1 MPGFPGFRFL
11 SRTQLNALLVSLLV
25 INCIAIIGMLFVA
38 NLGAPLAPA
47 PYLWLFGCIA
57 VLSAGVALF
66 YVLVLNRQTAV
77 IQRKLDEQTEALR
90 EHAAALAEILKAHDG
105 LIRHIP
111 MGVFRLRMP
120 LDGRMDFDYVS
131 PLWCRQFNLPEQATA
146 AIHADLALN
155 RIWPDDRASLLVALE
170 QGRTMLQP
178 LVWEGRCGS
187 TTEARWLQI
196 RATPTPLENGD
207 LVWEGVQSDIT
218 ESKAIEERQ
227 RLLSSAIAQS
237 HASIVITDAA
247 GDIVFVNEAFRKTTG
262 YDFTEVSGRNPR
274 ILQSGLTPL
283 ETYQELWRTIR
294 DGKTW
299 RGELQNRKKCGELY
313 WELATISP
321 VMDAQGQISHYI
333 AVKDNITERKSQ
345 EIEIRLAKEE
355 AEAANLAKSQ
365 FLATMSHEI
374 RTPMNGI
381 LGMAQL
387 LLMGDLKP
395 EEHDDYIRTILNSGN
410 ALQSLLNDILDLSRI
425 EAGKLELHPNVF
437 YPRQIL
443 EETAALFGGPARQK
457 GLQIEAAWHGP
468 ADRRYSADAIR
479 IRQMLSNLISNAV
492 KFTDHGYIRIDGA
505 EISVDTTGALLSFTV
520 TDTGIGI
527 PQEKLDKL
535 FKVFSQLD
543 GSHVRRHGGSGLG
556 LSIVQRIASLM
567 DGTVGVDS
575 IDGQGSRFWFRVRAG
590 IASPLDEA
598 RDMPRAGS
606 FCFTPPQASHEP
618 VTPAIASPN
627 QPLVL
632 VVEDN
637 MTNRKVAMALLGKL
651 GLRTASAENG
661 QLALD
666 AMSDGLKPDLILM
679 DIQMPVLDGYATTQA
694 IRAHEQQSAAVR
706 LPIVALTADAFE
718 QDRQRCLDAGMDD
731 FLPKPLVLKDLQ
743 KAMEKWLSPR

>member
-1 MPGFPGFRFL
+1 M
-11 SRTQLNALLVSLLV
+11 AVE
-25 INCIAIIGMLFVA
+25 
-38 NLGAPLAPA
+38 PA
-47 PYLWLFGCIA
+47 PYLWLFGGIA
-57 VLSAGVALF
+57 ILSAGVALF
-66 YVLVLNRQTAV
+66 YVIVSRRQTAA

-90 EHAAALAEILKAHDG
+90 EQAVELAEVLKAHDS

-120 LDGRMDFDYVS
+120 LDGRMYFDYVS
-131 PLWCRQFNLPEQATA
+131 PLWCRQLNLPDHATTD
-146 AIHADLALN
+146 INADLAFN
-155 RIWPDDRASLLVALE
+155 RIWPEDRTSLLALLE
-170 QGRTMLQP
+170 QGQTMPQP
-178 LVWEGRCGS
+178 IEWEGRCGS

-196 RATPTPLENGD
+196 RATQTRLDNGD
-207 LVWEGVQSDIT
+207 LIWEGVQSDIT
-218 ESKAIEERQ
+218 ESKAIDERQ
-227 RLLSSAIAQS
+227 RLLGSAIAQS
-237 HASIVITDAA
+237 NASIVITDAA
-247 GDIVFVNEAFRKTTG
+247 GNIVFVNEAFKETTG
-262 YDFTEVSGRNPR
+262 YDLAEVSGRNPR

-294 DGKTW
+294 ESKTW

-321 VMDAQGQISHYI
+321 VTDAQGQISHFI
-333 AVKDNITERKSQ
+333 AVKDNITERKRQ

-387 LLMGDLKP
+387 LLMGGLKP

-410 ALQSLLNDILDLSRI
+410 ALLSLLNDILDLSRV
-425 EAGKLELHPNVF
+425 EAGKLELHPVVF
-437 YPRQIL
+437 DPRQLL

-457 GLQIEAAWHGP
+457 GLQIEADWHGP
-468 ADRRYSADAIR
+468 EDRRYSADAIR

-492 KFTDHGYIRIDGA
+492 KFTDQGYIRIDGA
-505 EISVDTTGALLSFTV
+505 EISIDTTGALLSFTV

-527 PQEKLDKL
+527 PQEKLDQL

-556 LSIVQRIASLM
+556 LSIVQRIAGLM
-567 DGTVGVDS
+567 SGTVGVDS
-575 IDGQGSRFWFRVRAG
+575 IDGQGSRFWFRVRAS

-598 RDMPRAGS
+598 RDTPRTGS
-606 FCFTPPQASHEP
+606 FCFTPPHASHEP
-618 VTPAIASPN
+618 EAPAISSPD

-637 MTNRKVAMALLGKL
+637 MTNRKVAMALLGRL

-666 AMSDGLKPDLILM
+666 AIRYGLKPDLILM
-679 DIQMPVLDGYATTQA
+679 DVQMPVLDGYATTRA
-694 IRAHEQQSAAVR
+694 IRAHEQETLATR

-718 QDRQRCLDAGMDD
+718 QDRQRCFDAGMDD
-731 FLPKPLVLKDLQ
+731 FLAKPLVLKDLQ
-743 KAMEKWLSPR
+743 QAMEKWLSPP